1 MPAIAM
7 HLNGDGCWPDLK
19 DREYLFF
26 DDAKVKLS
34 IARLPQGMN
43 TGNSS
48 VTIRIDDARPDGQP
62 ILVQTS
68 MRLFQLVAK
77 SFLEADLADGIDNA

>member
-1 MPAIAM
+1 MPAISM

-19 DREYLFF
+19 DRDYLFF
-26 DDAKVKLS
+26 DDVEVKLS
-34 IARLPQGMN
+34 IARLPEGMN

-48 VTIRIDDARPDGQP
+48 ITIRIDNAHPDGQP

-77 SFLEADLADGIDNA
+77 SFRDADLAEGIDNA